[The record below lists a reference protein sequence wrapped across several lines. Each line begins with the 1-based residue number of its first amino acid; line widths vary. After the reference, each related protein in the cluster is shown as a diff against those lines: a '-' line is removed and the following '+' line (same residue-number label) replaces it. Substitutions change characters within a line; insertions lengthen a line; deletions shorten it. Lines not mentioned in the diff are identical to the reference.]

1 MTGSVACEIADSV
14 ATITLDDGK
23 VNALSPA
30 MLQAIDGALSW
41 AAADETATAVVLTGR
56 DGVFSA
62 GFDLNVMRAGGDEM
76 AAMVRQGFELAHRIL
91 AFAKPV
97 VIACSGHAM
106 AMGAFLLL
114 TGDYR
119 IGVAGAQ
126 HRIVANEVAIG
137 IAMPRAAIEIC
148 RQRLTPAAL
157 ERAVG
162 QSEQWHPDGAAIDA
176 GWIDAVAEPAGLLT
190 AARAKAAALGAMSPP
205 AFAGTKRRVRAAM
218 LDALERAIAAD
229 DAELRGRS

>member
-1 MTGSVACEIADSV
+1 MSGPVAYEREGAV

-23 VNALSPA
+23 ANALSPV
-30 MLQAIDGALSW
+30 MLRAIDDALSGASRDD
-41 AAADETATAVVLTGR
+41 AAAAVVLTGR

-91 AFAKPV
+91 SFDKPV
-97 VIACSGHAM
+97 VIASSGHAM

-119 IGVAGAQ
+119 IGVAGAE

-137 IAMPRAAIEIC
+137 IVMPRAAIEIC
-148 RQRLTPAAL
+148 RQRLIPAAY

-162 QSEQWHPDGAAIDA
+162 QSEHWQPGLEAIAA
-176 GWIDAVAEPAGLLT
+176 GWLDAVADPGELLT
-190 AARAKAAALGAMSPP
+190 TARARAAALAALSAG
-205 AFAGTKRRVRAAM
+205 AFAGTKRRSREVM
-218 LDALERAIAAD
+218 LDNLERAIADD
-229 DAELRGRS
+229 DADLRSLR